1 MEILTNQFTIK
12 EELKLTHRLFIVYS
26 ACCLLLCACHNY
38 QNKEEILIA
47 IAEESVPELA
57 VERFFL
63 EHINRNWRPKIHHS
77 LGYCENDSYY
87 TVLAITTGWNRVL
100 SLRFRFDPYRDEE
113 ISYEGY
119 TVSQFV
125 DIKEAKKFSSYSEFK
140 RRYGPAA
147 YSYIND
153 DNCTAYVY
161 MQKWINFELRHFGS
175 TGIESRIVKVR
186 VDTDTDTILSVDEEY
201 VMNM

>member
-1 MEILTNQFTIK
+1 MLAKKK
-12 EELKLTHRLFIVYS
+12 EKDVIDRMLDQIDFHGMT
-26 ACCLLLCACHNY
+26 
-38 QNKEEILIA
+38 
-47 IAEESVPELA
+47 AEESVSELA

-63 EHINRNWRPKIHHS
+63 EHINSNWRPKIHHS

-100 SLRFRFDPYRDEE
+100 SLRFRFDPYRGEE

-140 RRYGPAA
+140 RRYGH
-147 YSYIND
+147 
-153 DNCTAYVY
+153 VY
-161 MQKWINFELRHFGS
+161 MQKWINFDLRHFGS

-201 VMNM
+201 VMNV

>member
-1 MEILTNQFTIK
+1 M
-12 EELKLTHRLFIVYS
+12 THRLFIVYS

-47 IAEESVPELA
+47 IAEESVSQLA
-57 VERFFL
+57 VEQFFL
-63 EHINRNWRPKIHHS
+63 EHINSNWRPKIHHS
-77 LGYCENDSYY
+77 LEYCENDSYY

-100 SLRFRFDPYRDEE
+100 SLRFRIDPYNRGKE

-140 RRYGPAA
+140 RRYGLLI
-147 YSYIND
+147 SMMTIVLHMYICKNGLD
-153 DNCTAYVY
+153 
-161 MQKWINFELRHFGS
+161 L
-175 TGIESRIVKVR
+175 
-186 VDTDTDTILSVDEEY
+186 ILDILAQQVLSQE
-201 VMNM
+201 